1 MTSQLA
7 NHLELKSVSKRFG
20 GVVAVDNVSFAVPRR
35 GFWGLMG
42 ANGAGKTTLFSMIAG
57 THAPSSG
64 DVLLDGESIAQLGPA
79 ASCRRG
85 VARTFQIVR
94 PFQDMTV
101 LETACVAAMYGRHR
115 RGFEAARE
123 YAHESIVAAGLGAL
137 ADRAAGGLTL
147 SNQKR
152 LELARALATGGEL
165 LLLDEIMAGLTPT
178 EVGEMLELLRRV
190 HADWGLTIV
199 CIEHVMR
206 ALMDL
211 ADQIVVLHHG
221 VKIAEGCPQ
230 DIAHHEDVVR
240 HYFGEA

>member
-1 MTSQLA
+1 M
-7 NHLELKSVSKRFG
+7 NHLELKAVSKRFG
-20 GVVAVDNVSFAVPRR
+20 GVVAVDQVSFAVPHR

-42 ANGAGKTTLFSMIAG
+42 ANGAGKTTLFSLIAG
-57 THAPSSG
+57 THAPSAG
-64 DVLLDGESIAQLGPA
+64 DVLLDGQSIARLGPA
-79 ASCRRG
+79 ASCGRG

-101 LETACVAAMYGRHR
+101 HETACVAAMYGRHR
-115 RGFEAARE
+115 RDFGAASE
-123 YAHESIVAAGLGAL
+123 YAHRSIVAAGLGAL
-137 ADRAAGGLTL
+137 AERKAGELTL

-152 LELARALATGGEL
+152 LELARALATGGDL

-178 EVGEMLELLRRV
+178 EVGEMLEVLHRI
-190 HADWGLTIV
+190 HADWGLTVV

-221 VKIAEGCPQ
+221 VKIAEGSPQ
-230 DIAHHEDVVR
+230 DIAHHDDVVR
-240 HYFGEA
+240 HYFGEV

>member
-1 MTSQLA
+1 MSF
-7 NHLELKSVSKRFG
+7 LELKNVAKRFG
-20 GVVAVDNVSFAVPRR
+20 GVVAVDNVSFTVPRG

-42 ANGAGKTTLFSMIAG
+42 ANGAGKTTLFSLIAG
-57 THAPSSG
+57 THAPTSG
-64 DVLLDGESIAQLGPA
+64 EILLDGHSIGRQGAA
-79 ASCRRG
+79 ASCRHG

-94 PFQDMTV
+94 PFADMTV
-101 LETACVAAMYGRHR
+101 HETACVAAMNGRHR
-115 RGFEAARE
+115 LKFEVAQEQAYKAVR
-123 YAHESIVAAGLGAL
+123 AAGLEAL
-137 ADRAAGGLTL
+137 ADRMGGELTL

-178 EVGEMLELLRRV
+178 EVGETLTVLRRI
-190 HADWGLTIV
+190 HADWGVTIV

-221 VKIAEGCPQ
+221 VKIAEGKPS
-230 DIAHHEDVVR
+230 DIAHHDDVIR
-240 HYFGEA
+240 HYFGGE